1 MRVNKLLNTNFKNN
15 HLVSLIT
22 DNSKECI
29 NNAVF
34 VMHKINY
41 KYLDEAIK
49 KGAKT
54 IISSDH
60 LEVKEDVNL
69 LIVKDTYKVIADALY
84 KMNEKI
90 LKKYK
95 FIGIT
100 GTNGKTTSS
109 TLLYRYLRTLNYNVL
124 LFGSNGIYMD
134 DLCFETQ
141 NTTPSISKI
150 YSFIISNYKKNL
162 FSKFSYKNNYVII
175 ECSSQGIRNNRV
187 KNISFDVVGFT
198 NITHD
203 HLDYHKSVSDY
214 VYSKALI
221 FQYLK
226 KSSKVLINS
235 DDEHNDLLSSIC
247 PVEPISYGIKGNYS
261 YIIKESSLQ
270 NNFYLILNN
279 DQELELTTS
288 LIGDFQIKN
297 ILLVYAILKEL
308 NINTEKF
315 RHFIKETD
323 NIPGRINYFEKDNKH
338 FIVDYAHTSPAIKTV
353 VEFVKKQNFR
363 KIYIVIGFGGDREK
377 EKRYEMGKYLTENT
391 NLVVFTEDNNRTE
404 SFESI
409 MNDVQK
415 DIINTNYLV
424 IPNRYEAIKHV
435 IKLMEP
441 NTILLLIGKGI
452 EKTKVNKEFLTDEMM
467 INKVIYD

>member
-1 MRVNKLLNTNFKNN
+1 MRANKLLNVKFKNN
-15 HLVSLIT
+15 HVVSLIT

-41 KYLDEAIK
+41 KYLDEAIR

-54 IISSDH
+54 IIFNDH

-84 KMNEKI
+84 LMHGKI

-100 GTNGKTTSS
+100 GTNGKTTTS
-109 TLLYRYLRTLNYNVL
+109 TLLYRYLRSLNYNVL

-162 FSKFSYKNNYVII
+162 FSKFSNKNNYVII
-175 ECSSQGIRNNRV
+175 ECSSQGIRNHRV

-214 VYSKALI
+214 VYSKALL

-226 KSSKVLINS
+226 KSSKVLINNE
-235 DDEHNDLLSSIC
+235 DEHKDLLSSIS
-247 PVEPISYGIKGNYS
+247 PIEPIYYGIKGNYS
-261 YIIKESSLQ
+261 YIIKASSLLK
-270 NNFYLILNN
+270 NSYSII
-279 DQELELTTS
+279 DKEQELEFSTS

-297 ILLVYAILKEL
+297 ILLVYSILKEL
-308 NINTEKF
+308 NINIINFSK
-315 RHFIKETD
+315 FIKETEH
-323 NIPGRINYFEKDNKH
+323 IPGRINYFVNDNKH
-338 FIVDYAHTSPAIKTV
+338 FIVDYAHTSPAIKTI
-353 VEFVKKQNFR
+353 VEFVKKQNFK
-363 KIYIVIGFGGDREK
+363 KIYIVVGFGGDREK

-391 NLVVFTEDNNRTE
+391 DLVIFTEDNNRSE

-409 MNDVQK
+409 MKDVQR
-415 DIINTNYLV
+415 DILNTNYLV

-452 EKTKVNKEFLTDEMM
+452 EKTKVNDQFLTDEMM

>member
-1 MRVNKLLNTNFKNN
+1 MRANKLLNVKFKNN
-15 HLVSLIT
+15 HVVSLIT

-54 IISSDH
+54 IIFNDH

-100 GTNGKTTSS
+100 GTNGKTTTS

-226 KSSKVLINS
+226 KSSKVLIKS
-235 DDEHNDLLSSIC
+235 DDEHNGLLSSIC

-270 NNFYLILNN
+270 NNSYLILNK

-288 LIGDFQIKN
+288 LRGDFQIKN

-315 RHFIKETD
+315 RNFIKETD

-409 MNDVQK
+409 MKDVQK